1 MFTFLVF
8 REIFKKGG
16 NAGKMFAGVRNGQ
29 VFSSFID
36 SLTCS
41 RCVMVGS
48 LVLGNPEHK
57 RKRSM
62 ENQVAHKN
70 I

>member
-1 MFTFLVF
+1 LKKVVM
-8 REIFKKGG
+8 REKCLPVS
-16 NAGKMFAGVRNGQ
+16 ATGQ

-62 ENQVAHKN
+62 EDRVAHKN
-70 I
+70 IE